1 MGSFGSKL
9 SDWWNNVVIS
19 ATYNPAAD
27 ALKQAFRTNVSQNLG
42 GLSATVSNIGGGFGS
57 AIRSIPGVGT
67 PIMDA
72 LSALQQESEQL
83 LEDAKHM
90 TPDQIATA
98 NDDLKAKAAKL
109 EADAKAAGE
118 TVEQYQKEHGI
129 VVEKP
134 FSISDF
140 MTTIFQNTLYIFL
153 FFLILTL
160 ALLGSSLASNAV
172 VNKAFGYRLYY
183 MVYGFLLFP
192 LPIVMG
198 MYRKF
203 YKHEKLFYAIWA
215 PLHTSFTSNK
225 ILNVILF
232 PFIYTPPGVVASQYT
247 NNIVAT
253 YPTHHTPPIVRQ
265 STFNEQQLGSQV

>member
-27 ALKQAFRTNVSQNLG
+27 VLKQAFRTNVSQNLG

-83 LEDAKHM
+83 LEDAKYM

-203 YKHEKLFYAIWA
+203 YKHEK
-215 PLHTSFTSNK
+215 SNC
-225 ILNVILF
+225 
-232 PFIYTPPGVVASQYT
+232 
-247 NNIVAT
+247 NIVNR
-253 YPTHHTPPIVRQ
+253 IICVRYRIC
-265 STFNEQQLGSQV
+265 STTRS